1 MTHWHRLE
9 EEVGLFANFRSALRQ
24 AKAAALLERLLEVQR
39 RTGLGVDAPSAIL
52 ASKLVQIVCDRN
64 PGLLAARPMPHK
76 YSLAAAA
83 LASGANGMK
92 KSGDRESEL
101 AFASCLA
108 SLMME
113 ATARGT
119 QLKFTP
125 IDLRLFA
132 TAEDV
137 VARVSR

>member
-1 MTHWHRLE
+1 M
-9 EEVGLFANFRSALRQ
+9 GLFASFRRGVRQ
-24 AKAAALLERLLEVQR
+24 AKAAALLERLLEGQR

-52 ASKLVQIVCDRN
+52 ASKLVQIVCDQN
-64 PGLLAARPMPHK
+64 PGLLAARPLPHK

-83 LASGANGMK
+83 LASGANGMR
-92 KSGDRESEL
+92 KSGDRETEL
-101 AFASCLA
+101 AFASCLT

-119 QLKFTP
+119 QLKFSA

-132 TAEDV
+132 AAEDV